1 MKMRTPK
8 QIEDWTFSVNGSE
21 QTNDDTNKNITENSN
36 ITLVQEESLE
46 EKCCAYECQ
55 LKNCQER
62 IKVLEKNQTLNPL
75 INLTKNCFKLLQQLF
90 CCLVIVLLIVVCMNV
105 YYTNANIYNQKTDKE
120 IEKIIQIKFE
130 EKIAKLEEINKSLA
144 KEKEELIEQLNKLE
158 QSKSSLENTV
168 AQQKERLENIEE
180 INKVDANQRVKEL
193 KRINELEKLKSLLNN
208 IVAKQTE
215 KIQNLE
221 GQIIVVNDKRKELSE
236 RLNKA
241 ESELAELTN
250 KLAKKVENSQ
260 ENINSKENEKK
271 NRNKL
276 VVNIFKVIFVFIME
290 IVSFLFVLF
299 LIDKFSPS
307 EVSERMQ
314 DFLCLMAFL
323 FFSIMIVISLEVF
336 SPFFIE
342 FCFLIANLIGLS
354 ILKVIFV
361 FIVEVASFLFVLFL
375 FDKFS
380 PSKISEWM
388 QDIICIMAFLF
399 SSIMVVISLEVFF
412 SSFIEFCFF
421 IAKLLKLD

>member
-62 IKVLEKNQTLNPL
+62 IKVLE
-75 INLTKNCFKLLQQLF
+75 
-90 CCLVIVLLIVVCMNV
+90 
-105 YYTNANIYNQKTDKE
+105 
-120 IEKIIQIKFE
+120 
-130 EKIAKLEEINKSLA
+130 
-144 KEKEELIEQLNKLE
+144 LE

-193 KRINELEKLKSLLNN
+193 KRINEVLEKLKSLLNN

-260 ENINSKENEKK
+260 ENINSK
-271 NRNKL
+271 
-276 VVNIFKVIFVFIME
+276 VNNF
-290 IVSFLFVLF
+290 
-299 LIDKFSPS
+299 
-307 EVSERMQ
+307 
-314 DFLCLMAFL
+314 
-323 FFSIMIVISLEVF
+323 
-336 SPFFIE
+336 
-342 FCFLIANLIGLS
+342 
-354 ILKVIFV
+354 
-361 FIVEVASFLFVLFL
+361 
-375 FDKFS
+375 
-380 PSKISEWM
+380 
-388 QDIICIMAFLF
+388 
-399 SSIMVVISLEVFF
+399 
-412 SSFIEFCFF
+412 
-421 IAKLLKLD
+421 